1 MNRLLSCCAIL
12 LALVLALPVVMLPL
26 VASAA
31 DGTAVLS
38 AEIPAAKP
46 VESPLAK
53 TSPAISASASAY
65 PLLASIRPIALL
77 ARELGDGLPLQV
89 DTLLPSGTSTHDFAL
104 SPSDLARVRGARL
117 VLWLGPAGEPYLAKV
132 MASQRNDLR
141 WEELPGVTRLPFR
154 SALHDEDE
162 HEDEHADAEH
172 DPDEHQH
179 DAQDHDHHHTGTDP
193 HLWWSTANAIQLA
206 RALAQRISTDRPDWA
221 PRLQQNLQALEQ
233 RLEQQRTEQ
242 RQRLATG
249 AKPFLLAHD
258 AFFYLEEDL
267 GIHSEA
273 ALMLDPENRPGLQ
286 HLVELK
292 QRVARQ
298 QIACVL
304 TGALV
309 PASLIDKI
317 DTQPPLLR
325 VSVDELGWDFNGE
338 RYSEWLAL
346 TYGKIAECVLRSSG

>member
-12 LALVLALPVVMLPL
+12 LAFLLAAPAVLLPL

-31 DGTAVLS
+31 VSPSESPATTS
-38 AEIPAAKP
+38 SSTPAATP
-46 VESPLAK
+46 
-53 TSPAISASASAY
+53 AY

-77 ARELGDGLPLQV
+77 ASELGDGLPLQV

-117 VLWLGPAGEPYLAKV
+117 LLWLGPAGEPYLAKV

-141 WEELPGVTRLPFR
+141 WEELLDVTRLPFR

-162 HEDEHADAEH
+162 HESEE
-172 DPDEHQH
+172 
-179 DAQDHDHHHTGTDP
+179 QDHDPNSHDQDSHTAHHHTGTDP
-193 HLWWSTANAIQLA
+193 HLWWSTSNAILLA
-206 RALAQRISTDRPDWA
+206 RALAQRIGTDQPDWA

-242 RQRLATG
+242 RQRLATN

>member
-12 LALVLALPVVMLPL
+12 LMFLLAAPVV
-26 VASAA
+26 
-31 DGTAVLS
+31 
-38 AEIPAAKP
+38 PAATP
-46 VESPLAK
+46 
-53 TSPAISASASAY
+53 AY

-77 ARELGDGLPLQV
+77 AGELGEGLPLQV

-104 SPSDLARVRGARL
+104 SPSDLVRVRGARL
-117 VLWLGPAGEPYLAKV
+117 LLWLGPAAEPYLAKV

-141 WEELPGVTRLPFR
+141 WEELPGITRLPFR

-162 HEDEHADAEH
+162 H
-172 DPDEHQH
+172 
-179 DAQDHDHHHTGTDP
+179 DHDEPDHDENSHDQDSHAGHHHTGTDP
-193 HLWWSTANAIQLA
+193 HLWWSTSNAILLA

-233 RLEQQRTEQ
+233 RLQQQRTEQ
-242 RQRLATG
+242 RQRLASN

-298 QIACVL
+298 QISCVL

-317 DTQPPLLR
+317 DTRPPLLR
-325 VSVDELGWDFNGE
+325 VSVDELGWDFSGE

-346 TYGKIAECVLRSSG
+346 TYGKLSECVGLSSN

>member
-12 LALVLALPVVMLPL
+12 LVFLLA
-26 VASAA
+26 A
-31 DGTAVLS
+31 
-38 AEIPAAKP
+38 P
-46 VESPLAK
+46 VESSPAT
-53 TSPAISASASAY
+53 TSPATPASTSTY

-104 SPSDLARVRGARL
+104 SPSDLVRVRGARL
-117 VLWLGPAGEPYLAKV
+117 LLWLGPAGEPYLAKV

-154 SALHDEDE
+154 AALHDEDE
-162 HEDEHADAEH
+162 HDDKHTAH
-172 DPDEHQH
+172 N
-179 DAQDHDHHHTGTDP
+179 HTGTDP
-193 HLWWSTANAIQLA
+193 HLWWSTSNAILLA
-206 RALAQRISTDRPDWA
+206 RALVQRISIDQPDWA

-242 RQRLATG
+242 RQRLATN

-267 GIHSEA
+267 GIRSEA

-298 QIACVL
+298 QIQCVL

-317 DTQPPLLR
+317 DTRPPLLR
-325 VSVDELGWDFNGE
+325 VSVDELGWDFSGE

-346 TYGKIAECVLRSSG
+346 TYGKLSECVGLSSN

>member
-12 LALVLALPVVMLPL
+12 LAFLLAAPAVLLPL

-31 DGTAVLS
+31 VSPSESPATTS
-38 AEIPAAKP
+38 SSTPAATP
-46 VESPLAK
+46 
-53 TSPAISASASAY
+53 AY

-77 ARELGDGLPLQV
+77 ASELGDGLPLQV

-117 VLWLGPAGEPYLAKV
+117 LLWLGPAGEPYLAKM

-141 WEELPGVTRLPFR
+141 WEELTGVTRLPFR

-162 HEDEHADAEH
+162 HDDKHTA
-172 DPDEHQH
+172 
-179 DAQDHDHHHTGTDP
+179 HHHTGTDP
-193 HLWWSTANAIQLA
+193 HLWWSTSNAILMA
-206 RALAQRISTDRPDWA
+206 RALAQRIGTDQPDWA

-233 RLEQQRTEQ
+233 RLQQQRTEQ
-242 RQRLATG
+242 RQRLATN

-292 QRVARQ
+292 RRVARQ
-298 QIACVL
+298 QIQCVL

-309 PASLIDKI
+309 PDSLIDKI
-317 DTQPPLLR
+317 DTRPPLLR

-346 TYGKIAECVLRSSG
+346 TYGKLVECVGLPSN

>member
-12 LALVLALPVVMLPL
+12 LVFVLAAPVGLLPL

-31 DGTAVLS
+31 DSPSESPVTTS
-38 AEIPAAKP
+38 SSKPAA
-46 VESPLAK
+46 SP
-53 TSPAISASASAY
+53 AY

-117 VLWLGPAGEPYLAKV
+117 LLWLGPAGEPYLAKV

-141 WEELPGVTRLPFR
+141 WEELPGIIRLPFR

-162 HEDEHADAEH
+162 HEDEE
-172 DPDEHQH
+172 
-179 DAQDHDHHHTGTDP
+179 QDHDQDSHAAHQHTGTDP
-193 HLWWSTANAIQLA
+193 HLWWSTSNAILLA
-206 RALAQRISTDRPDWA
+206 RALTHRIGTDRPDWA
-221 PRLQQNLQALEQ
+221 PRLQQNLLALEQ
-233 RLEQQRTEQ
+233 RLQQQRTQQ
-242 RQRLATG
+242 RQRLASS

-286 HLVELK
+286 HLLELK

-309 PASLIDKI
+309 PDSLIDKI
-317 DTQPPLLR
+317 DTRPPLLR

-346 TYGKIAECVLRSSG
+346 TYGKLSECVGLSSG